1 MIDDEHGGEL
11 PPMLTKVTDDE
22 RVKRSWTPDHD
33 WQSSVIGNT
42 KSIMVVE
49 EGGYEPPDQD
59 DVCPPEP
66 FQRWDWDL
74 IEHFCRFYDGLE
86 RDDEA
91 NLKRHYMELRYN
103 NENTDSDKDSK
114 WVLHEKFV
122 ILLPPK
128 K

>member
-1 MIDDEHGGEL
+1 
-11 PPMLTKVTDDE
+11 MLTKLKDDLE
-22 RVKRSWTPDHD
+22 VKRKVTRDPD

-42 KSIMVVE
+42 KSIMVEE
-49 EGGYEPPDQD
+49 EGEDKTSEED
-59 DVCPPEP
+59 DICPQKQ
-66 FQRWDWDL
+66 FQEWDGDL
-74 IEHFCRFYDGLE
+74 IEHFCGFYDGLE

-103 NENTDSDKDSK
+103 NENNDSK